1 MAEAVCAELE
11 ARGIECWIAPRNIV
25 SGTKYSHS
33 IIKSEAGRIEIE
45 LAMQTEL
52 AEEIYGDLWMC
63 EHVLESERREWL
75 RLMIEA
81 EWFA

>member
-1 MAEAVCAELE
+1 VAEAVCAELE

-33 IIKSEAGRIEIE
+33 IIKEKLAE
-45 LAMQTEL
+45 LKSNSQCETEL
-52 AEEIYGDLWMC
+52 AQEICGDLWMC

-75 RLMIEA
+75 RLMTEA

>member
-1 MAEAVCAELE
+1 
-11 ARGIECWIAPRNIV
+11 V

-33 IIKSEAGRIEIE
+33 IIKEKLAE
-45 LAMQTEL
+45 LKSNSQCETEL
-52 AEEIYGDLWMC
+52 AQEIYGDLWMC

-75 RLMIEA
+75 RLMTEA